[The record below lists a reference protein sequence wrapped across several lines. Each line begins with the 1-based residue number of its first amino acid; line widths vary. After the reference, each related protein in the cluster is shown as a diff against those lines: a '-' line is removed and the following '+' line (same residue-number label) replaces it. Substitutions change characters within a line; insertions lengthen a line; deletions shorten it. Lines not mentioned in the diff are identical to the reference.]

1 MQDVPAVSLMTVHA
15 AKGLEFETVLLTGME
30 DEVFPYRGLDEDEL
44 EDLEEERR
52 LAYVAITRA
61 RRRLWIT
68 HAGQRTLFGRTR
80 YLESSRFL
88 RDLPADAIS
97 HEGSVPASRRSAP
110 SHWPAR
116 GVSAS
121 AGTWTAGSALS
132 PRPGERIV
140 DRSTGDDIPSDD
152 APITLRAGDS
162 VRHPR
167 FGEGIVE
174 RVEPGAKPIVVANFP
189 DHGTKRIVAEYLEF

>member
-1 MQDVPAVSLMTVHA
+1 MTVHA
-15 AKGLEFETVLLTGME
+15 AKGLEFEAVLLTGME

-88 RDLPADAIS
+88 RDLPATAIS
-97 HEGSVPASRRSAP
+97 HEGSAPASQRSAP

-116 GVSAS
+116 GVSAA
-121 AGTWTAGSALS
+121 AGTWTAGFSAI

-140 DRSTGDDIPSDD
+140 DRSSGDDIPSDD
-152 APITLRAGDS
+152 APVTLQAGDS

-167 FGEGIVE
+167 FGEGVVE
-174 RVEPGAKPIVVANFP
+174 RVEPGAKPIVIANFP
-189 DHGTKRIVAEYLEF
+189 DHGTKRIVADYLQFD